1 MISITPTR
9 IARGHFTTREWL
21 LRRLGAMI
29 LSVGLATILAACSDS
44 YVDFP
49 LSKDTPQ
56 ADMRDVDIVVLN
68 RTNITSFAAPA
79 RGYQPSML
87 PRGNGWIYRIGQG
100 DVLSIIVFDHP
111 DLTAPAGPQRSAEES
126 GFQVGSNGA
135 FTYPYIGE
143 VKAAGRSVDD
153 VRAEIAQRLAQYIP
167 DPQVDVR
174 VAAYNSQFVTVSG
187 EVRTPLRAP
196 VTSVPLTLVEA
207 INAAGGTTEVADLR
221 RVTVQRQGRPYRV
234 DLKGFFEGGLAQNNP
249 ILRHGDVVHV
259 PRRRAEEAYLLGEI
273 AKPDVIDLSVEPITL
288 TQAIAR
294 RGGLLRPRADA
305 RGVLVF
311 RWVNGRTRVFQL
323 DTSSPV
329 GLLLGTQFVLE
340 PGDVVYVLRSP
351 IQKWNDTIAR
361 ILPTVQGYNSVDAVA
376 N

>member
-1 MISITPTR
+1 MTVITPMQSILALR
-9 IARGHFTTREWL
+9 VARCGPS
-21 LRRLGAMI
+21 RRLAGALLPIAMAI
-29 LSVGLATILAACSDS
+29 GLAACSDS

-49 LSKDTPQ
+49 VRKHSEQ
-56 ADMRDVDIVVLN
+56 VDMNDVDVILLD
-68 RTNITSFAAPA
+68 RANIASFAAPA
-79 RGYQPSML
+79 RGHQPSAL
-87 PRGNGWIYRIGQG
+87 PSGSGWSYRIGNG

-111 DLTAPAGPQRSAEES
+111 ELTLPAGPQRTAEES

-143 VKAAGRSVDD
+143 VTAAGRSIDE
-153 VRAEIAQRLAQYIP
+153 VRAEIAQRLAQFIP

-174 VAAYNSQFVTVSG
+174 IAAYKSQFVSVSG

-207 INAAGGTTEVADLR
+207 INAAGGATEAADLR
-221 RVTVQRQGRPYRV
+221 RVTVQRGGKPYSV
-234 DLKGFFEGGLAQNNP
+234 DLKGFFEGGLTQNNP
-249 ILRHGDVVHV
+249 VLRHGDVVHV

-273 AKPDVIDLSVEPITL
+273 ARPDVIDLSVEPITL

-294 RGGLLRPRADA
+294 NGGLLRPRADA

-311 RWVNGRTRVFQL
+311 RWIGGRTRVFQL
-323 DTSSPV
+323 DTSNPV
-329 GLLLGTQFVLE
+329 GLLLGTQFLLE

-361 ILPTVQGYNSVDAVA
+361 ILPTVQGYSAVDGVA
-376 N
+376 E